1 MTLTVLGSSSKG
13 NGYILDNG
21 NEALIL
27 ECGVNVKE
35 AKKALKFNIR
45 KVSGCIVTHQHND
58 HAGHI
63 TKYADLFHTLALPEV
78 WMAKG
83 YSGTHAVTAES
94 GKTYQMG
101 NFLVMPF
108 NVSHDVPCV
117 GYLIQHPDMGLMMFA
132 TDTCELDYTIP
143 GLNHVLIECNYSV
156 DALRRAIEEHRT
168 DESQVA
174 RLAKSHLEFASTK
187 SFLSRND
194 LSKVAEVVLI
204 HLSGNNADEERFVSE
219 IQALTGKPTYAA
231 FPGLTVELNKL

>member
-1 MTLTVLGSSSKG
+1 MLLTVLGSSSKG
-13 NGYILDNG
+13 NGYILESDK
-21 NEALIL
+21 EALIL
-27 ECGVNVKE
+27 ECGVNIKE
-35 AKKALKFNIR
+35 AKKALQFNIR

-63 TKYADLFHTLALPEV
+63 AKYADLFYTLALPEV

-83 YSGTHAVTAES
+83 YSGTHAISLES
-94 GKTYQMG
+94 GKTYRMG
-101 NFLVMPF
+101 NFMVMPF
-108 NVSHDVPCV
+108 DVVHDVPCV

-132 TDTCELDYTIP
+132 TDTCMLDYTIP
-143 GLNHVLIECNYSV
+143 DLNHILIECNYSV
-156 DALRRAIEEHRT
+156 EALRCAIEEHRT

-187 SFLSRND
+187 SFLSCND

-204 HLSGNNADEERFVSE
+204 HLSGNNADESRFVNE

-231 FPGLTVELNKL
+231 FPGLKVEINKP